1 MRRGGEMLYRRIFYR
16 SGGLALLLGA
26 FMFSLT
32 KARGYVDADDS
43 LLGYFMFAGFTL
55 WLIGVAALYSRYGP
69 LSGRLGRTGLGMGVV
84 GVVVLA
90 VGHYFSFMT
99 GLDLF
104 VLVAFGALALMLG
117 PLLFGIASLRSEA
130 MPRPWRALPL
140 ATGLMGFTWLFFG
153 SSDTGEPTFTFMF
166 LRTLFAVGW
175 MLLGYVLWSDAKES
189 AAEPSGPKLEEARA

>member
-1 MRRGGEMLYRRIFYR
+1 MPYRRIFYR

-26 FMFSLT
+26 FVFSLT
-32 KARGYVDADDS
+32 KARGCVDADDS

-69 LSGRLGRTGLGMGVV
+69 LSGRLGRTGLGMAVV

-90 VGHYFSFMT
+90 VGHFFSFMT
-99 GLDLF
+99 QLDLF
-104 VLVAFGALALMLG
+104 VLVASGALALTLG

-140 ATGLMGFTWLFFG
+140 ATGLTGFTWLFFG
-153 SSDTGEPTFTFMF
+153 SSDSGELAVTF
-166 LRTLFAVGW
+166 LV
-175 MLLGYVLWSDAKES
+175 
-189 AAEPSGPKLEEARA
+189 

>member
-1 MRRGGEMLYRRIFYR
+1 M
-16 SGGLALLLGA
+16 LGA

-69 LSGRLGRTGLGMGVV
+69 LSGRLGRTGLGIAVV

-90 VGHYFSFMT
+90 VGHFFSFMT
-99 GLDLF
+99 QLDLF
-104 VLVAFGALALMLG
+104 VLVASGALALTLG

-130 MPRPWRALPL
+130 MPRHLRALPL

-153 SSDTGEPTFTFMF
+153 SSDTGELTFTFMF

-175 MLLGYVLWSDAKES
+175 MLMGYVLWSDPKEIS
-189 AAEPSGPKLEEARA
+189 AEASGPKLEEVKA

>member
-1 MRRGGEMLYRRIFYR
+1 MPYRRIFYR

-69 LSGRLGRTGLGMGVV
+69 LSGRLGRTGLGMAVV

-90 VGHYFSFMT
+90 VGHFFSFMT
-99 GLDLF
+99 QLDLF
-104 VLVAFGALALMLG
+104 VLVASGALALTLG

-130 MPRPWRALPL
+130 MPRHWRALPL

-153 SSDTGEPTFTFMF
+153 SSDTGELTFTFMF

-175 MLLGYVLWSDAKES
+175 MLMGYVLWSDPKEIS
-189 AAEPSGPKLEEARA
+189 AEASGPKLEEVKA

>member
-1 MRRGGEMLYRRIFYR
+1 MPYRRIFYR

-69 LSGRLGRTGLGMGVV
+69 LSGRLGRTGLGMAVV
-84 GVVVLA
+84 GVVLLA
-90 VGHYFSFMT
+90 VGHFSSFMT
-99 GLDLF
+99 HLDLF
-104 VLVAFGALALMLG
+104 VLVALGALALMLG

-130 MPRPWRALPL
+130 MPRYWRVLPL

-153 SSDTGEPTFTFMF
+153 SSDTGELTFTFMF

-175 MLLGYVLWSDAKES
+175 MLLGYVLWSDAKEI
-189 AAEPSGPKLEEARA
+189 AAEASGPKLEEAKA

>member
-1 MRRGGEMLYRRIFYR
+1 M
-16 SGGLALLLGA
+16 LGA
-26 FMFSLT
+26 LMFSLT

-69 LSGRLGRTGLGMGVV
+69 LSGRLGRTGLGMAVV
-84 GVVVLA
+84 CVVVLA
-90 VGHYFSFMT
+90 VGHLFSFT
-99 GLDLF
+99 TRLDLF

-117 PLLFGIASLRSEA
+117 PLLFGIAFLRSEA
-130 MPRPWRALPL
+130 MPRYRRVLPL

-153 SSDTGEPTFTFMF
+153 SSDTGELTFTFMF

-175 MLLGYVLWSDAKES
+175 MLLGYVLWSDAKKS
-189 AAEPSGPKLEEARA
+189 AAEASGPKLEEARA

>member
-1 MRRGGEMLYRRIFYR
+1 MPYRRILYR

-32 KARGYVDADDS
+32 KARGGYVDADDS

-69 LSGRLGRTGLGMGVV
+69 LSGCLGRTGLGMAVV
-84 GVVVLA
+84 GVVLLA
-90 VGHYFSFMT
+90 VGHFSSFMT
-99 GLDLF
+99 HLDLF
-104 VLVAFGALALMLG
+104 VLVALGALALMLG

-130 MPRPWRALPL
+130 MPRYWSVLPL

-153 SSDTGEPTFTFMF
+153 SSDTGELTFTFMS

-175 MLLGYVLWSDAKES
+175 MLLGYVLWSDAKEI
-189 AAEPSGPKLEEARA
+189 AAEASGPKLEEAKA

>member
-1 MRRGGEMLYRRIFYR
+1 MLYRRIFYR

-43 LLGYFMFAGFTL
+43 LLGYFIFAGFTL

-69 LSGRLGRTGLGMGVV
+69 LSGRLGRTGLGMAVV

-90 VGHYFSFMT
+90 VGHLFSFT
-99 GLDLF
+99 TQLDLF

-130 MPRPWRALPL
+130 MPRHWRALPL

-153 SSDTGEPTFTFMF
+153 SSDTGELTFTFMF

-175 MLLGYVLWSDAKES
+175 MLLGYVLWSDARVS
-189 AAEPSGPKLEEARA
+189 AAEASGPKLEEARA